1 MTQAP
6 PKPDQS
12 VHPLQPFIERLLQ
25 GDALLPDNPTNL
37 IEVVGILKSYG
48 VVLDAYAR
56 NLKYVATDQFLL
68 LFPFFKYFNGE
79 VTTGKL
85 LRHWWHDRINYE
97 YAEYCMKGM
106 LWHGGGG
113 LDDYLDSDG
122 FKAVCGQ
129 AIQAKFGRNPIMQG
143 LHRLFPEFL
152 PEQVRQSAYYSALG
166 QFWTVMSDIF
176 LTLSDRYDAG
186 DITTIPEV
194 VDFIKAGLV
203 KDAALPISF
212 EVTIRGDRYALI
224 PESAGLTFLADT
236 AIPYVEAVF
245 FRGGPFSGDG
255 VLQRPGPA
263 NLAGTGPL
271 SVRGSL
277 CGPATGRRRG
287 HSPHPANAGHA
298 PFHPGVSAR
307 VLPSGVA
314 GGRRPA
320 GADLYQLPKVDV
332 LRHLSHPPRATAPRG
347 RHLETR
353 GAGSQSSLSGQL
365 DGSPHDLAASHLSAS

>member
-1 MTQAP
+1 MILGVMASAGIPGMVGFISEFVVFRGSFLLFPTQTLLCMVGSGLTSVYFLLLVNRAFFGRLAVAPATDAVAPDVLLPRVGWQDRLPAVVLALVIVALGLQPHWLTRWSESTTCSHGADGHCRRPGAGPALGAGHSGCPPWPESTFALAPEGAAAHELLSDSPAAVTMTQAP

-122 FKAVCGQ
+122 FKAVCEQ

-152 PEQVRQSAYYSALG
+152 PEQVRQSAYYSPWG
-166 QFWTVMSDIF
+166 
-176 LTLSDRYDAG
+176 
-186 DITTIPEV
+186 
-194 VDFIKAGLV
+194 
-203 KDAALPISF
+203 SF
-212 EVTIRGDRYALI
+212 
-224 PESAGLTFLADT
+224 
-236 AIPYVEAVF
+236 
-245 FRGGPFSGDG
+245 
-255 VLQRPGPA
+255 
-263 NLAGTGPL
+263 
-271 SVRGSL
+271 
-277 CGPATGRRRG
+277 GR
-287 HSPHPANAGHA
+287 
-298 PFHPGVSAR
+298 
-307 VLPSGVA
+307 
-314 GGRRPA
+314 
-320 GADLYQLPKVDV
+320 
-332 LRHLSHPPRATAPRG
+332 
-347 RHLETR
+347 
-353 GAGSQSSLSGQL
+353 
-365 DGSPHDLAASHLSAS
+365 

>member
-129 AIQAKFGRNPIMQG
+129 AI
-143 LHRLFPEFL
+143 
-152 PEQVRQSAYYSALG
+152 
-166 QFWTVMSDIF
+166 
-176 LTLSDRYDAG
+176 AG
-186 DITTIPEV
+186 EV
-194 VDFIKAGLV
+194 WPQPD
-203 KDAALPISF
+203 
-212 EVTIRGDRYALI
+212 
-224 PESAGLTFLADT
+224 
-236 AIPYVEAVF
+236 
-245 FRGGPFSGDG
+245 
-255 VLQRPGPA
+255 
-263 NLAGTGPL
+263 
-271 SVRGSL
+271 
-277 CGPATGRRRG
+277 
-287 HSPHPANAGHA
+287 H
-298 PFHPGVSAR
+298 
-307 VLPSGVA
+307 
-314 GGRRPA
+314 A
-320 GADLYQLPKVDV
+320 GAAPPIPGIFAGAGASVGLLLGPGAV
-332 LRHLSHPPRATAPRG
+332 LDGDERYLSHPVR
-347 RHLETR
+347 
-353 GAGSQSSLSGQL
+353 SL
-365 DGSPHDLAASHLSAS
+365 